1 MGKATETPTLVIIHC
16 QRIKL
21 MQLILVY
28 FVKQKSN
35 KTGAF
40 CPIKA
45 IFTADVIL
53 GKLIWYIKHK
63 GSKFLL
69 NDHYLFDMFINSST
83 ALLSCTVARLG
94 L

>member
-1 MGKATETPTLVIIHC
+1 MDEATETPTLVIIHC

-21 MQLILVY
+21 MQLILMY

-35 KTGAF
+35 KTRVF

-53 GKLIWYIKHK
+53 GKLI
-63 GSKFLL
+63 
-69 NDHYLFDMFINSST
+69 
-83 ALLSCTVARLG
+83 
-94 L
+94 